1 MTKFRWNA
9 PPKEHDPANHNPD
22 HDPKVR
28 FFGTKDGSDLTERQK
43 ILNRLIEIDDLLTHY
58 SSDYNS
64 ASSTQRGFLLEDDVK
79 KYEELS
85 NFDTAFNRTAEGDA
99 LIVRI
104 ISSLKAEQLELKKR
118 LNAFPRVDR
127 F

>member
-1 MTKFRWNA
+1 MTKLRWND
-9 PPKEHDPANHNPD
+9 PPKEHDPANYNPD

-28 FFGTKDGSDLTERQK
+28 FSGTKDGSDLTERQK

-58 SSDYNS
+58 SGDYNS
-64 ASSTQRGFLLEDDVK
+64 ASSTQRGFLLDDDVK

-85 NFDTAFNRTAEGDA
+85 NFDASFNRTAEGDA

-118 LNAFPRVDR
+118 LDAFPRVDR